1 MYVPEAE
8 EVREEILE
16 ETNGRKDRGSSQ
28 RE

>member
-1 MYVPEAE
+1 MDVLEAE